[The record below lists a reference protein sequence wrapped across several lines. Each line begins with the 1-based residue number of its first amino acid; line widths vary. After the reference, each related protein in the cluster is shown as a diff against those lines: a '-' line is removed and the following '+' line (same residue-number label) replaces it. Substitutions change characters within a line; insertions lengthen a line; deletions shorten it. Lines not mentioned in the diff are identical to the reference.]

1 MKAARLAKADTG
13 RQTDR
18 IRRSIA
24 GAALLL
30 SAALWLGGCRPPDGQ
45 KGSGSESAG
54 AAPKQPP
61 PAQKADVGVG
71 RATQRMARH
80 GEGFVATPAKA
91 LFRAK
96 EKIVFQIQIPHALN
110 LYQAE
115 KGRLPASHEEFMKE
129 IIEANNIALPEL
141 PEGRVYRYRPDKG
154 ELWVENAEQNL
165 SSPQRKRSQR

>member
-1 MKAARLAKADTG
+1 MNAIPVIHAVSGGRSGRIGRGALAG
-13 RQTDR
+13 
-18 IRRSIA
+18 
-24 GAALLL
+24 ALLL
-30 SAALWLGGCRPPDGQ
+30 ATVLGIGGCQPPEGRKGQ
-45 KGSGSESAG
+45 GG
-54 AAPKQPP
+54 ANGDRSKPPP

-71 RATQRMARH
+71 RATQRMDRH

-110 LYQAE
+110 LYRAE

-129 IIEANNIALPEL
+129 IIEANNIALPAL

-154 ELWVENAEQNL
+154 ELWVENAGK
-165 SSPQRKRSQR
+165 SPASPQPESVQR